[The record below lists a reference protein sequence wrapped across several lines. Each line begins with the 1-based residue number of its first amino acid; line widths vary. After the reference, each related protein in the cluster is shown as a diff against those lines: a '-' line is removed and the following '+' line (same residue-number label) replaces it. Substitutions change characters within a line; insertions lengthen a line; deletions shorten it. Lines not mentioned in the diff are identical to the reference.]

1 MRLRKVP
8 FAAGLQAILIV
19 LLLVSFLLIMQQT
32 SRDLYY
38 YGMLLLIGTTLVQ
51 IPFGNVPPESGF
63 VRSIVYLAMGLGI
76 VAAVAFLSIKLVPYL
91 LDLGRG

>member
-1 MRLRKVP
+1 MQLRKVP
-8 FAAGLQAILIV
+8 FAAGLQALLIV
-19 LLLVSFLLIMQQT
+19 LLLVSFLLIMQR
-32 SRDLYY
+32 SSKDMYY

-63 VRSIVYLAMGLGI
+63 VRSIVYLVIGLAI
-76 VAAVAFLSIKLVPYL
+76 VAGIAFLSIKLVPYL